1 MRDATIVDCYEY
13 FQWLT
18 LHHST
23 SKVVWVI
30 FAGNMPSCRLW
41 PFHLPALRDPTANN
55 DNFNEVL
62 CTIYFPIKRWVYVQ
76 GSQMKN
82 DSCSDVCYSMPPCF
96 FSVTPQRGKG
106 GMPTRVHLG
115 QDQTL
120 GEETMGVPPIWG
132 CVQHFQNWMSTG
144 IDTVTQQ
151 KYSQTKNVQTNLET
165 WETTTDLSKTCTM
178 KPKTEVCIPPIGLK
192 DHTCLPRFHD
202 HPYHNTP
209 NRTPKLWILI
219 LPFVHHSFQW
229 GYNHVFLV
237 GQPARLKHNF
247 SATSI

>member
-76 GSQMKN
+76 GSQDEKWFVFR
-82 DSCSDVCYSMPPCF
+82 CVLLHATVF
-96 FSVTPQRGKG
+96 FFQWHPNGGKG
-106 GMPTRVHLG
+106 VCRQESILVKIKL
-115 QDQTL
+115 L

-132 CVQHFQNWMSTG
+132 CVQHFQNECP
-144 IDTVTQQ
+144 
-151 KYSQTKNVQTNLET
+151 LE
-165 WETTTDLSKTCTM
+165 
-178 KPKTEVCIPPIGLK
+178 
-192 DHTCLPRFHD
+192 
-202 HPYHNTP
+202 
-209 NRTPKLWILI
+209 
-219 LPFVHHSFQW
+219 
-229 GYNHVFLV
+229 
-237 GQPARLKHNF
+237 
-247 SATSI
+247 

>member
-1 MRDATIVDCYEY
+1 MSRD
-13 FQWLT
+13 
-18 LHHST
+18 H
-23 SKVVWVI
+23 
-30 FAGNMPSCRLW
+30 R
-41 PFHLPALRDPTANN
+41 
-55 DNFNEVL
+55 
-62 CTIYFPIKRWVYVQ
+62 
-76 GSQMKN
+76 MKN

-115 QDQTL
+115 QDQTPRWRNHGSATNL
-120 GEETMGVPPIWG
+120 RLRAAFPK
-132 CVQHFQNWMSTG
+132 WMSTG

>member
-76 GSQMKN
+76 GSQDEKWFVFR
-82 DSCSDVCYSMPPCF
+82 CVLLHATVFF
-96 FSVTPQRGKG
+96 FSDTPTGERGYADKSPSWSRSNSSVKKPWECHQFEAACSISK
-106 GMPTRVHLG
+106 MNVHWNRYSHSTKI
-115 QDQTL
+115 QSNQ
-120 GEETMGVPPIWG
+120 ECPNKSRNMGNY
-132 CVQHFQNWMSTG
+132 HR
-144 IDTVTQQ
+144 
-151 KYSQTKNVQTNLET
+151 
-165 WETTTDLSKTCTM
+165 SK
-178 KPKTEVCIPPIGLK
+178 
-192 DHTCLPRFHD
+192 
-202 HPYHNTP
+202 
-209 NRTPKLWILI
+209 
-219 LPFVHHSFQW
+219 
-229 GYNHVFLV
+229 
-237 GQPARLKHNF
+237 
-247 SATSI
+247 